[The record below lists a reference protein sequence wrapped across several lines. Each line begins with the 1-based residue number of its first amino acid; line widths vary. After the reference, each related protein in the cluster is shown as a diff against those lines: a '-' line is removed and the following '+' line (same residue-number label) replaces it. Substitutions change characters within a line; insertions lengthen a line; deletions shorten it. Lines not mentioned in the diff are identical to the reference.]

1 MYSLVHAAQPEL
13 LRGGVVRIE
22 TDVSRG
28 LYSFTIVGLP
38 DKAVEEARDRVL
50 SAIKNSGFDSPTKR
64 NHKIVASLAPAD
76 TKKEGAYFDLPLAV
90 GYLSAIEEIPK
101 IESDSIFI
109 GELSLSGETRP
120 VRGALALAETAKKEG
135 FKNIFISI
143 DSAREAALVDGISVF
158 GIKNLTELIKHLKG
172 EEALSALP
180 TTEINFSESES
191 DTDFSFI
198 EGQNNAKRALMIAAA
213 GGHNIAL
220 SGPPGTGKTLL
231 ARALSSILPPLSREE
246 ALEVTAIHSIVGS
259 IKNDFLSHPPVR
271 SPHHTSS
278 YVAVIG
284 GGANPRPGEVTLSHR
299 GVLFL
304 DEFPEFDKRVIE
316 SLRQPLE
323 DRFVSISRAR
333 GSAIFPASFILVAAM
348 NPCPCGFRGSK
359 DKSCTCRAMDLE
371 KYERKLSGP
380 IVDRIDLFVD
390 VPTVSF
396 ETLSGRKVEEKE
408 SSKDIRE
415 KVVRARRFA
424 KKRFAGTPIKL
435 NSEMSSKNI
444 HSLAR
449 ASDDALKTLEEAGR
463 NLNLS
468 GRSFHRIIKLART
481 IADLR
486 ESEYIESE
494 DILTAIQYRKK
505 ES

>member
-38 DKAVEEARDRVL
+38 DKAVEEARDRVI

-120 VRGALALAETAKKEG
+120 IRGALALAETAKKEG

-143 DSAREAALVDGISVF
+143 DSAREAALVEGISVF
-158 GIKNLTELIKHLKG
+158 GIKNLSELIKHLKG
-172 EEALSALP
+172 EEVLSALP
-180 TTEINFSESES
+180 TTEIIFSENEN
-191 DTDFSFI
+191 DADFSFI
-198 EGQNNAKRALMIAAA
+198 EGQKNAKRALMIAAA

-359 DKSCTCRAMDLE
+359 DRACTCRAMDLE

-380 IVDRIDLFVD
+380 IVDRIDIFVD

-396 ETLSGRKVEEKE
+396 ESLSGRKNEEKK
-408 SSKDIRE
+408 SSKEIRE
-415 KVVRARRFA
+415 QVTRARRFA

-444 HSLAR
+444 HSLSK
-449 ASDDALKTLEEAGR
+449 ASDEALKTLEEAAR

-481 IADLR
+481 VADLR
-486 ESEYIESE
+486 ESEYIEPE
-494 DILTAIQYRKK
+494 DILTAMQYRKK

>member
-1 MYSLVHAAQPEL
+1 MYSLVHAAQPEM

-22 TDVSRG
+22 MDVSRG

-50 SAIKNSGFDSPTKR
+50 SAIKNSGFDSPTKK
-64 NHKIVASLAPAD
+64 NYKIVASLAPAD

-90 GYLSAIEEIPK
+90 AYLSATGEIPE
-101 IESDSIFI
+101 IEKDSIFI

-120 VRGALALAETAKKEG
+120 VRGALALSETAKKDG
-135 FKNIFISI
+135 FKKIFISY
-143 DSAREAALVDGISVF
+143 DSAKEAALVEGIEVF
-158 GIKNLTELIKHLKG
+158 GIKNLSDLITHFKK
-172 EEALSALP
+172 EVILSP
-180 TTEINFSESES
+180 EKTTEIIFEEGES
-191 DTDFSFI
+191 DSDFSFI
-198 EGQNNAKRALMIAAA
+198 EGQKNAKIALMIAAA

-246 ALEVTAIHSIVGS
+246 ALEVTAIHSIAGV
-259 IKNDFLSHPPVR
+259 IKNDFVSHPPVR

-359 DKSCTCRAMDLE
+359 DRPCVCRASDIE
-371 KYERKLSGP
+371 KYSRKLSGP
-380 IVDRIDLFVD
+380 IMDRIDIFVD

-396 ETLSGRKVEEKE
+396 ETLSGRQKEEKE
-408 SSKDIRE
+408 NSKEIRE
-415 KVVRARRFA
+415 KVIRARKFA
-424 KKRFAGTPIKL
+424 KKRFTGTPVKL

-444 HSLAR
+444 HSLAK
-449 ASDDALKTLEEAGR
+449 ANEEALKTLEEAGR

-486 ESEYIESE
+486 ESEFIEPE
-494 DILTAIQYRKK
+494 DILTALQYRKK